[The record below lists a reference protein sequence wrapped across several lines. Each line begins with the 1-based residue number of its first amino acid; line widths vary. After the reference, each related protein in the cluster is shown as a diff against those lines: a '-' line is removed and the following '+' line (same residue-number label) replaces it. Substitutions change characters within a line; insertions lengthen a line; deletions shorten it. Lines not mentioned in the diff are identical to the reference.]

1 MINSAPEIKNEVAN
15 AELKLFSS
23 VSGFILYSQ
32 AICIQVY
39 SYNTGKIAPK
49 RPFLKHSEL
58 YIYIYI
64 YISLSFDKNISYMGR
79 RCYGEEVEG
88 HEQGRLIYLYS

>member
-1 MINSAPEIKNEVAN
+1 MYILTTIHVLLSKLMGKNEVAN

-32 AICIQVY
+32 AVCIQVY

-49 RPFLKHSEL
+49 RQIYVTESMHLFKAFRM
-58 YIYIYI
+58 IYIFI
-64 YISLSFDKNISYMGR
+64 F
-79 RCYGEEVEG
+79 
-88 HEQGRLIYLYS
+88 